1 MNFCTEFALHW
12 VFPEII
18 SIPDLHTAFGVS
30 GKNLCTKFA
39 LHFGWQPQL
48 LENFGY
54 GEFWNQRSVGK
65 LLLILR
71 VLRFSREYYM
81 GRLHAYTQQIISQ
94 SYHLSLVLKQNLCN
108 LSSHISLVL
117 MQNLSNLSTHISLVS
132 MQKSLTISTV
142 VPRNSDK
149 FLSACKHF
157 GYLAVGKLLL
167 LLLLIIWSC
176 KPFHFQCSP
185 HVLDL

>member
-1 MNFCTEFALHW
+1 
-12 VFPEII
+12 VFSERI
-18 SIPDLHTAFGVS
+18 SIPDWHTAFGVF

-94 SYHLSLVLKQNLCN
+94 SYHLSLVLTQNLCN
-108 LSSHISLVL
+108 LSS
-117 MQNLSNLSTHISLVS
+117 HISLVS

>member
-1 MNFCTEFALHW
+1 MNFCTKFALHW
-12 VFPEII
+12 VFSERI
-18 SIPDLHTAFGVS
+18 SIPDWHTAFGVF

-94 SYHLSLVLKQNLCN
+94 SYHLSLVLTQNLCN
-108 LSSHISLVL
+108 LSS
-117 MQNLSNLSTHISLVS
+117 HISLVS